1 MGKIIGLIPKAD
13 IPKADIPKADIKAK
27 EQEKK
32 PAPTPKT
39 VKKPTTAK

>member
-1 MGKIIGLIPKAD
+1 MGKIIGLIPKNTGV
-13 IPKADIPKADIKAK
+13 K

-39 VKKPTTAK
+39 VKKPATAK

>member
-1 MGKIIGLIPKAD
+1 MGKIIGIIPKN
-13 IPKADIPKADIKAK
+13 PEVK

-39 VKKPTTAK
+39 VKKPATAK

>member
-1 MGKIIGLIPKAD
+1 MGKIIGLIPKSTGV
-13 IPKADIPKADIKAK
+13 K

-39 VKKPTTAK
+39 VKKPATAK

>member
-1 MGKIIGLIPKAD
+1 MGKIIGLIPKD
-13 IPKADIPKADIKAK
+13 TGVK

-39 VKKPTTAK
+39 VKKPATAK

>member
-1 MGKIIGLIPKAD
+1 MGKIIGLIPKNTEV
-13 IPKADIPKADIKAK
+13 K

-39 VKKPTTAK
+39 VKKSATAK